1 MKRTIVI
8 GDIHGGLKA
17 LVQLLKK
24 MDTTPDDELIFLG
37 DYVDGWS
44 DSANVVSY
52 LIELAK
58 QNTCIFLRG
67 NHDDLVHRWLKT
79 GELNEQW
86 LQHGG
91 QSSID
96 AYRNF
101 SDQQKTEHIGFYEQ
115 MFNYYID
122 KEDRLFVHAGFTN
135 LHGPEQEYH
144 DTAFY
149 WDRTLW
155 ETALALDDAMETSN
169 KYYPKRL
176 KLYKE
181 IYIGHTPVTRIGK
194 NKPVNKANLWNVDT
208 GAAFKGNLSAL
219 EIDSKEIWQS
229 DPVYQL
235 YPQEEGRN

>member
-1 MKRTIVI
+1 MSRTIVI

-17 LVQLLKK
+17 LVQLLERT
-24 MDTTPDDELIFLG
+24 DLTPDDQLIFLG

-67 NHDDLVHRWLKT
+67 NHDDLTHRWLKT
-79 GELNEQW
+79 GELNDQW

-101 SDQQKTEHIGFYEQ
+101 SPEEIETHINFFDQ
-115 MFNYYID
+115 MVNYYID
-122 KEDRLFVHAGFTN
+122 NNQRLFVHAGFTN
-135 LHGPEQEYH
+135 LHGPAHEYH
-144 DTAFY
+144 NTAYY

-155 ETALALDDAMETSN
+155 ETALALDKSMPKEH
-169 KYYPKRL
+169 KHYPVRL
-176 KLYKE
+176 KLFKE
-181 IYIGHTPVTRIGK
+181 IYIGHTPTTRI
-194 NKPVNKANLWNVDT
+194 NKAEPVNAANLWNIDT
-208 GAAFKGNLSAL
+208 GAAFKGKISAL
-219 EIDSKEIWQS
+219 EIETKKLWQS
-229 DPVYQL
+229 DPVFQL
-235 YPQEEGRN
+235 YSDEEGRN